1 MRGEKCE
8 AGSKKSRV
16 DTVAR
21 VINLS
26 RGNAVLVENLEFA
39 LTFGK
44 RFLGLM
50 GRRAIDPRGGLLLQP
65 CRSVHTFWMRFPI
78 DLVYLD
84 PALRVLA
91 VLENVPPGR
100 IGPINRD
107 ALSVLELP
115 AGRVKDTGT
124 AVGDILVIQG

>member
-1 MRGEKCE
+1 M
-8 AGSKKSRV
+8 
-16 DTVAR
+16 AR

-39 LTFGK
+39 ITFGK

-50 GRRAIDPRGGLLLQP
+50 GRRAINPRGGLLLQP

-84 PALRVLA
+84 PAFRVVAL
-91 VLENVPPGR
+91 LENVPPSRMAPG
-100 IGPINRD
+100 NRHTR
-107 ALSVLELP
+107 SVLELP
-115 AGRVKDTGT
+115 AGRLRETGT
-124 AVGDILVIQG
+124 SAGDILRIE